1 MVQTVLSSTKCRG
14 SAKPSQTHLDRP
26 PGARP
31 DSGAFPDTP
40 RDRRFEQLVRV
51 YNLIYEPDFEQLL
64 LVPSFSHQRFAEV
77 GWMGDLR
84 PEERGKR
91 VGDGGA
97 KGKLGVSQDTGRVG
111 DRSTVPR
118 SCT

>member
-1 MVQTVLSSTKCRG
+1 
-14 SAKPSQTHLDRP
+14 
-26 PGARP
+26 
-31 DSGAFPDTP
+31 
-40 RDRRFEQLVRV
+40 
-51 YNLIYEPDFEQLL
+51 
-64 LVPSFSHQRFAEV
+64 
-77 GWMGDLR
+77 MGDLR